1 MRRSAR
7 FLRRYAVNR
16 NVEGF
21 VSVSWWL
28 DKAVLGSSDFSI
40 LDNNDANC
48 ARCVF

>member
-28 DKAVLGSSDFSI
+28 DKVVLGSSDFSI

-48 ARCVF
+48 AR